1 MSRTTREINR
11 ITTTI
16 ISMSVRLLFYALV
29 FFLLYEGITRG
40 YSLGHE
46 VFSPTA
52 VAEAPGTDKE
62 FTIRNGESLSEVAE
76 ELEKSGLINN
86 KLIFIIQAK
95 FFDYEV
101 YPGTYTL
108 NTSMTSRD
116 MMKAIDESGIE
127 RKKAAESSAAAS
139 TSTGAAGRAV
149 RPAAALRITAVTKA
163 VKPPVKT
170 VHPGK
175 TGRPMKMELMYHDS
189 K

>member
-1 MSRTTREINR
+1 MPLYFFFCMRELR
-11 ITTTI
+11 EAT
-16 ISMSVRLLFYALV
+16 VWD
-29 FFLLYEGITRG
+29 
-40 YSLGHE
+40 HE

-127 RKKAAESSAAAS
+127 A
-139 TSTGAAGRAV
+139 
-149 RPAAALRITAVTKA
+149 
-163 VKPPVKT
+163 
-170 VHPGK
+170 
-175 TGRPMKMELMYHDS
+175 
-189 K
+189 

>member
-29 FFLLYEGITRG
+29 FFLLYE
-40 YSLGHE
+40 GHE

-139 TSTGAAGRAV
+139 TSSGSSGESGTAGSSAENIGSDESGETTGENGASREDGAADEDGAYV
-149 RPAAALRITAVTKA
+149 
-163 VKPPVKT
+163 
-170 VHPGK
+170 
-175 TGRPMKMELMYHDS
+175 S
-189 K
+189 